1 MDGFAVIVRFD
12 FHMEYSILQFSI
24 GYAVDL
30 GILVCQSEYCEEP
43 ECRLTRPFATE
54 AQGDKQML
62 KLRVTNHYQKLE

>member
-1 MDGFAVIVRFD
+1 
-12 FHMEYSILQFSI
+12 MEYSILQFSI

-54 AQGDKQML
+54 AQGD
-62 KLRVTNHYQKLE
+62 TDT